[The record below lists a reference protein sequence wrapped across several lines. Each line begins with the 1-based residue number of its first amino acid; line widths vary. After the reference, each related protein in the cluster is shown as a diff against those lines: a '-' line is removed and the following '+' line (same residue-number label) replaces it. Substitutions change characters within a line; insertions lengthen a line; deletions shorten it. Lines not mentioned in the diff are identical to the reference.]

1 MDLLGA
7 AAGHPSLIGRDDLA
21 TAVAAF
27 FPSKSE
33 GDIAK
38 LVEAARRDQPD
49 GEFVDFIKLFE
60 EDSKKNQGEFVT
72 MIYAQHLR
80 EITAYDAEVTAAIR
94 SVGKGAVPLLAV
106 REALR
111 KVDPTSTDEDVDA
124 RVAKGAS
131 LSSISEAKTRC
142 ELGATVETE
151 GFVSRLHTGLLK
163 RRNNFDLAVVR
174 KYRPEGYRVATGAR
188 VAGLSVGG
196 LGRVRRWLICEYS
209 CRGVCY
215 CGRVLPKATTPFAVP
230 LFCNE
235 T

>member
-38 LVEAARRDQPD
+38 LVEAAKGPAD

-111 KVDPTSTDEDVDA
+111 KVDQ
-124 RVAKGAS
+124 
-131 LSSISEAKTRC
+131 
-142 ELGATVETE
+142 
-151 GFVSRLHTGLLK
+151 
-163 RRNNFDLAVVR
+163 
-174 KYRPEGYRVATGAR
+174 RPPMRM
-188 VAGLSVGG
+188 
-196 LGRVRRWLICEYS
+196 
-209 CRGVCY
+209 
-215 CGRVLPKATTPFAVP
+215 
-230 LFCNE
+230 
-235 T
+235 

>member
-142 ELGATVETE
+142 EMGATVETE

-174 KYRPEGYRVATGAR
+174 KYRPEGTM
-188 VAGLSVGG
+188 SQ
-196 LGRVRRWLICEYS
+196 
-209 CRGVCY
+209 
-215 CGRVLPKATTPFAVP
+215 PVP
-230 LFCNE
+230 ASQV
-235 T
+235 